1 MRMRTGIN
9 GIVLIIL
16 IMLVQPVYAQEV
28 GRGGGDDGGGRSV
41 DRLVIPFDAANSTA
55 ESPSLYPFQHRHVA
69 NWIVTISNNL
79 IYNPENSDAK
89 VVLRFRNALNT
100 DEFLELGMTGHDRVL
115 WFAVSKESVGYLVMY
130 RNSDAWFPDKGIM
143 MTYAQGE
150 RLSVNNG
157 QRIVVDRLNIE
168 QFAIDGV
175 EVYGRD
181 DIQDRGSAL
190 AGVITIEVIS
200 GNPLDN
206 PIMSVPFIVTGAVA
220 GIVLILLRFK
230 RRDKDTN

>member
-1 MRMRTGIN
+1 MYVN
-9 GIVLIIL
+9 GSRIQSIALTLTLVIL
-16 IMLVQPVYAQEV
+16 LLAPMHTIHAQ
-28 GRGGGDDGGGRSV
+28 DGGRKV
-41 DRLVIPFDAANSTA
+41 DKIVIPFDAANSTIDA
-55 ESPSLYPFQHRHVA
+55 PSLYRFKVKHIA

-79 IYNPENSDAK
+79 IYNPENNDAK
-89 VVLRFRNALNT
+89 VILRFRNTFNT
-100 DEFLELGMTGHDRVL
+100 NEFLEVGMTGVDRVL
-115 WFAVSKESVGYLVMY
+115 WFAVKKESIGYMTMY
-130 RNSDAWFPDKGIM
+130 RNSNAWFPERAIM

-181 DIQDRGSAL
+181 GIDAPYSAL
-190 AGVITIEVIS
+190 AGVITIEVVS

-206 PIMSVPFIVTGAVA
+206 PIMSIPFIITGAVA

-230 RRDKDTN
+230 RREKDA

>member
-1 MRMRTGIN
+1 MRSRSKILTPLTI
-9 GIVLIIL
+9 IALLIIVHPTT
-16 IMLVQPVYAQEV
+16 IHAQEE
-28 GRGGGDDGGGRSV
+28 GRRV
-41 DRLVIPFDAANSTA
+41 DRLVIPFDAANSTIDD
-55 ESPSLYPFQHRHVA
+55 PSLYRLEGRHIA
-69 NWIVTISNNL
+69 NWIITINNNL
-79 IYNPENSDAK
+79 IYNPESSDAK
-89 VVLRFRNALNT
+89 VVLRFRNAFNT
-100 DEFLELGMTGHDRVL
+100 NEFLELGMTGQDRVL
-115 WFAVSKESVGYLVMY
+115 WFAVAKESVGYMTMY
-130 RNSDAWFPDKGIM
+130 RNSNAWFPERAVM

-157 QRIVVDRLNIE
+157 QRIVIDRLNIE

-181 DIQDRGSAL
+181 GLDAPYSAL
-190 AGVITIEVIS
+190 AGVITVEVMS

-230 RRDKDTN
+230 RRDKDTAERSN

>member
-1 MRMRTGIN
+1 MDVDWARLQSTA
-9 GIVLIIL
+9 LTLTLAIL
-16 IMLVQPVYAQEV
+16 LLAPMHTIHAQ
-28 GRGGGDDGGGRSV
+28 DGGRKV
-41 DRLVIPFDAANSTA
+41 DKIVIPFDAANSTIDA
-55 ESPSLYPFQHRHVA
+55 PSLYRFKDKHIA
-69 NWIVTISNNL
+69 NWILTISNNL
-79 IYNPENSDAK
+79 IYNPENGDAK
-89 VVLRFRNALNT
+89 VILRFRNSYNT
-100 DEFLELGMTGHDRVL
+100 NEFLEVGMRGLDRVL
-115 WFAVSKESVGYLVMY
+115 WFAVGKESIGYMTMY
-130 RNSDAWFPDKGIM
+130 RNSNAWSPERAIM

-181 DIQDRGSAL
+181 GIDAPYSAL
-190 AGVITIEVIS
+190 AGVVTIEVVS

-206 PIMSVPFIVTGAVA
+206 PIMSIPFIITGAVA

-230 RRDKDTN
+230 RREKDA